1 MNSKPEDKSP
11 ATNKENSKNYQET
24 LANYRKNKKKMH
36 SLVGTPDY
44 IAPEVFNRTGYTEI
58 IDWWS
63 VGAILFEM
71 LVGYAPFCSENPK
84 ETCRKVIQWKK
95 YLNFPSNINIPR
107 EAADLIMKL
116 MADESKRNLN
126 QILDLEETVSRKLRT
141 IHFSSIST
149 GKTCET

>member
-11 ATNKENSKNYQET
+11 AINKENSKNYQET

-95 YLNFPSNINIPR
+95 YLNFPSNINIAR

-116 MADESKRNLN
+116 MADESSKPITRCQNWKERRTRN
-126 QILDLEETVSRKLRT
+126 
-141 IHFSSIST
+141 
-149 GKTCET
+149 